1 METNTSTARIVLFF
15 SPFSAF
21 KIYSG
26 FLKSIHT
33 CIPLRGNRQDCFSY
47 TYKITSAYKFLAIVV
62 TRFFLLPLPK
72 SLKKTVYNN
81 LHLKYF
87 KVLDSDFPRIIF
99 TSGLYTYVQVLQA
112 VAGIWLS
119 MESALNLVSD
129 VTDKPK
135 GY

>member
-1 METNTSTARIVLFF
+1 METNTSSARIVLFF

-62 TRFFLLPLPK
+62 TRFFPIAIAQIIE
-72 SLKKTVYNN
+72 KKQCT
-81 LHLKYF
+81 
-87 KVLDSDFPRIIF
+87 II
-99 TSGLYTYVQVLQA
+99 Y
-112 VAGIWLS
+112 I
-119 MESALNLVSD
+119 
-129 VTDKPK
+129 
-135 GY
+135 